1 MKTLKSIEDIWL
13 SAMKASATT
22 LSALVGKNIS
32 VSNVERRS
40 IEKIGME
47 VLGKSYIVISSGIS
61 EISKLF
67 FLIEDRDALAI
78 ATFMMGEENLITE
91 FNEISLSAISE
102 AFSQMISAMAL
113 SLSEI
118 IGKKIQIESPQV
130 LQLDDNVREM
140 IFKDGF
146 IGFKYRFSLE
156 GTDTALYQIVEKET
170 EEKFKSILSVETTN
184 NKKEEINE
192 SKISVVED
200 TTTTV
205 QPVTFQPL
213 SPSKEKE
220 EKVGNLDLLKDV
232 PIQVSVELGRTKIL
246 IKDLLALSS
255 GSIIELDKLAGEPVD
270 ILVNGKL
277 IAKGEVV
284 VIDENFGVRITEIL
298 SPEKRLEEEQ

>member
-1 MKTLKSIEDIWL
+1 MRTLKSIEDIWL
-13 SAMKASATT
+13 SAMKASFTT
-22 LSALVGKNIS
+22 LSALIGKNIS
-32 VSNVERRS
+32 ISNLERRS
-40 IEKIGME
+40 IEKVGME
-47 VLGKSYIVISSGIS
+47 ILGKSYIVVSSEIK
-61 EISKLF
+61 EISKIF
-67 FLIEDRDALAI
+67 FLIEDKDALAI

-118 IGKKIQIESPQV
+118 IGKKIQIETPQV
-130 LQLDDNVREM
+130 LQLDDNMREM
-140 IFKDGF
+140 IFISDF
-146 IGFKYRFSLE
+146 VGFKYKFTLDNI
-156 GTDTALYQIVEKET
+156 DTILYQVVESGS
-170 EEKFKSILSVETTN
+170 EEKFRSVLVTENTN
-184 NKKEEINE
+184 NKKEETNG
-192 SKISVVED
+192 SKVLIAED
-200 TTTTV
+200 TVTEV
-205 QPVTFQPL
+205 QPVAFQPL

-220 EKVGNLDLLKDV
+220 EKISNLDLLKDV

-284 VIDENFGVRITEIL
+284 VIDENFGVRITEII
-298 SPEKRLEEEQ
+298 SPEKRLEEE